1 MLNPDTS
8 FESHCYEVLITMGL
22 ASINQEYKF
31 IKSQAISLLSQFKK
45 SDILDISTQ
54 EVLRI
59 LKNKV
64 ATLIAQ
70 VKACRQALID
80 LLDDEDDIEYM
91 SLTLLKLEPLL
102 YSQDVRST
110 NTFTHKLSFSKKLL
124 EEKEENIVMM
134 ESYLDD
140 YNTLLS
146 QIGYISYELQNAEE
160 VVMLRLDV
168 SRNQLLVADTKLSV
182 VSVSLAFGS
191 FISSMFGMNL
201 INHFE
206 SNSSGFLIV
215 FGLTTV
221 ISIIVVIGTILHF
234 KRTNVI
240 PK

>member
-1 MLNPDTS
+1 MIFLRRRYYRY
-8 FESHCYEVLITMGL
+8 HHHHYRLIVITK
-22 ASINQEYKF
+22 A
-31 IKSQAISLLSQFKK
+31 
-45 SDILDISTQ
+45 
-54 EVLRI
+54 LRL

-110 NTFTHKLSFSKKLL
+110 NAFTHKLSPSKKLL

-168 SRNQLLVADTKLSV
+168 SRNQLLIADTKLSV

-201 INHFE
+201 VNHYE
-206 SNSSGFLIV
+206 SNSLGFFTV
-215 FGLTTV
+215 FVSTTI
-221 ISIIVVIGTILHF
+221 ISIIIVIGTILHF